1 MVSTKRRMS
10 KAKKNL
16 RDIEEVRAWEVA
28 FACGRDYFNNLR
40 DLGFDFHQREV
51 DHDVAREAWSR
62 LRTAFYELRATRPD
76 PIGGEVPWAEREFG
90 NPARSISV

>member
-1 MVSTKRRMS
+1 LTENDAGMIAQQPLCLFLKS
-10 KAKKNL
+10 
-16 RDIEEVRAWEVA
+16 
-28 FACGRDYFNNLR
+28 GRSNNLR
-40 DLGFDFHQREV
+40 DLGFDFHEREV

-90 NPARSISV
+90 NPDYPV